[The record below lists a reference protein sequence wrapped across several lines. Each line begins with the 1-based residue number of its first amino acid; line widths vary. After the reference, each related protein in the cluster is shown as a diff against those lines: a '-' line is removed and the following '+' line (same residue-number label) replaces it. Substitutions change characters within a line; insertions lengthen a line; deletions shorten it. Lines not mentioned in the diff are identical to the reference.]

1 MDQVQKIVNS
11 KAPLHEMSDRTYKGK
26 NPEFTTVTN
35 PKTGRDEIIKTAK
48 GIPFVRV
55 QQA

>member
-1 MDQVQKIVNS
+1 MNQVQRIVNS

-35 PKTGRDEIIKTAK
+35 PKTGRDEIFKTAK

>member
-1 MDQVQKIVNS
+1 MNQVQRIVES

-26 NPEFTTVTN
+26 SPEYTTVTN
-35 PKTGRDEIIKTAK
+35 PNTGRDEIIKTAK

>member
-1 MDQVQKIVNS
+1 MNQVQRIVAS

-26 NPEFTTVTN
+26 SPEYTTVTN
-35 PKTGRDEIIKTAK
+35 PNTGREEIIKTAK

>member
-1 MDQVQKIVNS
+1 MNQVQRIVES

-26 NPEFTTVTN
+26 NPEYTTVTN
-35 PKTGRDEIIKTAK
+35 PDTGRDEIIKTTK
-48 GIPFVRV
+48 GVPFVRV